1 MSEPGAS
8 GAPTPVRYPHATP
21 ANDERRPM
29 STHGT
34 TPPAREP
41 LVRWFTVI
49 AIVEALTWAGLLTG
63 MYFKYI
69 PDSTTEIGVKI
80 FGPIHG
86 AVFVAYVV
94 AVFLVSMKLR
104 WRLFSWTT
112 FFALAASIP
121 PFFTVLFELWA
132 RKTGRLEVRAD
143 TREPERVG
151 V

>member
-1 MSEPGAS
+1 
-8 GAPTPVRYPHATP
+8 
-21 ANDERRPM
+21 M
-29 STHGT
+29 STRGT
-34 TPPAREP
+34 TTPAREP
-41 LVRWFTVI
+41 IVRWFSII
-49 AIVEALTWAGLLTG
+49 AVVEALTWAGLLTG

-69 PDSTTEIGVKI
+69 PESTTEIGVKI

-94 AVFLVSMKLR
+94 AVFVVSAKLR

-132 RKTGRLEVRAD
+132 RKTGRLETRAD
-143 TREPERVG
+143 AREPERVG

>member
-1 MSEPGAS
+1 MS
-8 GAPTPVRYPHATP
+8 TRDTTP
-21 ANDERRPM
+21 AP
-29 STHGT
+29 
-34 TPPAREP
+34 REP
-41 LVRWFTVI
+41 LVRWFSVI
-49 AIVEALTWAGLLTG
+49 AIVEALTWAGLLIG

-69 PDSTTEIGVKI
+69 PESTTEIGVKI

-94 AVFLVSMKLR
+94 ETFLVSWKLR

-121 PFFTVLFELWA
+121 PFFTVLFEIWA
-132 RKTGRLEVRAD
+132 RKTGRLEVRTEAP
-143 TREPERVG
+143 EPERVG

>member
-1 MSEPGAS
+1 
-8 GAPTPVRYPHATP
+8 
-21 ANDERRPM
+21 M
-29 STHGT
+29 STNA

-49 AIVEALTWAGLLTG
+49 AVVEAVTWAGLLTG

-69 PDSTTEIGVKI
+69 PESTTEIGVKI

-86 AVFVAYVV
+86 AAFVAYGVITLLT
-94 AVFLVSMKLR
+94 ALKLR

-132 RKTGRLEVRAD
+132 RRTGRLTVRA
-143 TREPERVG
+143 EPAERERVG